1 MGKNVLLSMA
11 LKRVQNRYLLVN
23 LLAKRVRQLKDG
35 ARPLLDAGND
45 LSFEEIALLEISE
58 GKITGASFVLP

>member
-1 MGKNVLLSMA
+1 MGKNGLLSKA

-35 ARPLLDAGND
+35 ARPLLDGGNE
-45 LSFEEIALLEISE
+45 LSLEEVALLEISE
-58 GKITGASFVLP
+58 GKITSENVALK

>member
-1 MGKNVLLSMA
+1 MGKNVLLSKA

-35 ARPLLDAGND
+35 ARPLLDAGSD
-45 LSFEEIALLEISE
+45 LSLEEIALLEISE
-58 GKITGASFVLP
+58 AKVTSENFVLQ

>member
-1 MGKNVLLSMA
+1 MGKNVLLSKA

-35 ARPLLDAGND
+35 AKALLDGGSD
-45 LSFEEIALLEISE
+45 LSLEEIALLEISE
-58 GKITGASFVLP
+58 AKVTSENFVLQ